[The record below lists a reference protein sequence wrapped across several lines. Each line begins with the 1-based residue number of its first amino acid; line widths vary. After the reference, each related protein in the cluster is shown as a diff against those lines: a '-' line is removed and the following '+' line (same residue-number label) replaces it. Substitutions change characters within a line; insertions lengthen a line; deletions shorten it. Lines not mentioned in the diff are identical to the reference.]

1 MIFRDGGAA
10 CPTCAVKSR
19 EVGFRAINVVGTFA
33 DAEIVRLLAGPFT
46 VTVAVSPAAGSRAAS
61 DVRVKVAGV
70 VDWLR
75 VALSH
80 FRPDVVATLAVTGAG
95 LPLLVTAMVP
105 DAAP

>member
-1 MIFRDGGAA
+1 
-10 CPTCAVKSR
+10 VKSR
-19 EVGFRAINVVGTFA
+19 EAGYGVITVGGTVA
-33 DAEIVRLLAGPFT
+33 DTEIVRLLAGPFT
-46 VTVAVSPAAGSRAAS
+46 VTVAVSPAAGSKAAS

-80 FRPDVVATLAVTGAG
+80 VRPDVVATLAVIGAG
-95 LPLLVTAMVP
+95 LPLLVTAMVR